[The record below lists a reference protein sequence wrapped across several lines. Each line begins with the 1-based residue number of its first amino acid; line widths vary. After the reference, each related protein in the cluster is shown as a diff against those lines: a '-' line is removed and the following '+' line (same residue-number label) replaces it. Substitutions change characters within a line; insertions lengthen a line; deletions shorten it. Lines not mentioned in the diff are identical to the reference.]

1 MSYTVKTMASEHMTQ
16 MSQMFATSSTSTS
29 KSAFRSIQSIQSIS
43 LQQIGSLKDNF
54 MRSGSDSILR
64 SVVEKMRSAINS
76 PLQNNNLQRFHESN
90 PALSVS
96 IQQINASAFFSV
108 SAENLNDTQKSQL
121 DKNMNQ
127 ANQVAKQL
135 GTDGSAWGVESLA
148 QDLAVFGLDLT
159 AMNEDP
165 QALTQTIRDKSLE
178 LLDNLNKSFSGS
190 ESEREAAKRQIT
202 GASSRLV
209 HGLSGSGGATAIASS
224 TSVSGKV
231 TVNID
236 GVEVNAGAIIAVGN
250 VIVDPLVLDLKGDGI
265 NLKGHEEG
273 VEFDMNGDGQKTNMG
288 FIQGDDAFLFVD
300 EYGDGM
306 VRDGK
311 QLFGNVDGYANGFE
325 KLASYDDN
333 GDGVIDENDAIWDKL
348 RVWVETTEDGIC
360 EANETMSLTDAG
372 ITSINVG
379 YQNVRE
385 DDGKG
390 NLIGQVGSF
399 TRADGT
405 EGMAADVWLQEGRS
419 QAQSGTPADMDAE
432 LETGNRPDAPGTA
445 AAGPQSPDR
454 KPFDPSAFQAFTEFL
469 KQGSWIR

>member
-1 MSYTVKTMASEHMTQ
+1 M
-16 MSQMFATSSTSTS
+16 
-29 KSAFRSIQSIQSIS
+29 
-43 LQQIGSLKDNF
+43 QIDN
-54 MRSGSDSILR
+54 LR
-64 SVVEKMRSAINS
+64 RI
-76 PLQNNNLQRFHESN
+76 HDSN
-90 PALSVS
+90 PGLSIS
-96 IQQINASAFFSV
+96 IQQINTSAFFSV
-108 SAENLNDTQKSQL
+108 NQENLNDSQKSQL
-121 DKNMNQ
+121 EKNMNQ
-127 ANQVAKQL
+127 ASQVAKQL
-135 GTDGSAWGVESLA
+135 GTEGGAWGVESLA

-165 QALTQTIRDKSLE
+165 QNLAQTIRDKSVE
-178 LLDNLNKSFSGS
+178 LLANLDKNFSGTQS
-190 ESEREAAKRQIT
+190 ELEAAKRQIT

-209 HGLSGSGGATAIASS
+209 HGLSGSGGATAVAASA
-224 TSVSGKV
+224 SVSGKV
-231 TVNID
+231 TVTVD
-236 GVEVNAGAIIAVGN
+236 GVEVNASAIVAVGN

-300 EYGDGM
+300 EYGDGV
-306 VRDGK
+306 VRDGR
-311 QLFGNVDGYANGFE
+311 QLFGNTDGYANGFE
-325 KLASYDDN
+325 KLAAYDDN

-360 EANETMSLTDAG
+360 EAGETMSLSEAG
-372 ITSINVG
+372 VTSINVG

-405 EGMAADVWLQEGRS
+405 EGTAADVWLQEGRS
-419 QAQSGTPADMDAE
+419 QAQSGTPADMDAAQ
-432 LETGNRPDAPGTA
+432 ETGNRPDAPGEA

-454 KPFDPSAFQAFTEFL
+454 KPFDPSAFQKFADLLEKTM
-469 KQGSWIR
+469 W